1 MMIPLAL
8 YQHQSQLEKDEKSKM
23 ESDQLT
29 VSLDLL
35 KQNFEKLKDFVILSV
50 GLQLFNVEK
59 PVFIYTDSSDLGADG
74 LNMQADDNHDSRY
87 IPIAFFSKSF
97 I

>member
-1 MMIPLAL
+1 
-8 YQHQSQLEKDEKSKM
+8 M